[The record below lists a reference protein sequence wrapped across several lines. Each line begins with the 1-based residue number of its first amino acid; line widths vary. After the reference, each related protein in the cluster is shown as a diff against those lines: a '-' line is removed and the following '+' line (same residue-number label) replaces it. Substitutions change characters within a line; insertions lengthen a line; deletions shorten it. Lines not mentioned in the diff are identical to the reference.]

1 MSKNRSHRPGPP
13 RVLVLVCDDGA
24 AMIWQFHHQF
34 RDGHTECKSQSND
47 FPPTAPEVAAKFQ
60 EWVREQVNEF
70 PPPEGAI
77 NMICNEMSEF
87 FVGVVQP

>member
-1 MSKNRSHRPGPP
+1 
-13 RVLVLVCDDGA
+13 
-24 AMIWQFHHQF
+24 MIWQFHHQF
-34 RDGHTECKSQSND
+34 RDGHTECKSQSED
-47 FPPTAPEVAAKFQ
+47 FPEITPAVAAAQLK
-60 EWVREQVNEF
+60 WVREQVKEF